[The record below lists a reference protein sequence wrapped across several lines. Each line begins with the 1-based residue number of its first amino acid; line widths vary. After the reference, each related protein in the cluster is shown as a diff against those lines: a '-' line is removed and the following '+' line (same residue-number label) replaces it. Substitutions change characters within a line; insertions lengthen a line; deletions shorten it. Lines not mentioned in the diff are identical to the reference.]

1 MNCDNSA
8 DNTGKVYNDGIK
20 KAVSEN
26 SLAKHM
32 AVYTLLSYLQ
42 RIPELL
48 TFQCTA
54 VMLA

>member
-1 MNCDNSA
+1 MMA
-8 DNTGKVYNDGIK
+8 LKK
-20 KAVSEN
+20 KAVSEK

-42 RIPELL
+42 RIPKLL